1 MEKQNISVQ
10 YSAKITDIVSVNS
23 SFDRG
28 ELWIAYEG
36 KNRNGSFISKRAFE
50 KSAPTLAYCPVVVNY
65 DIEEEHFGGHD
76 VELTNTD
83 DGVQMLNMTDPVG
96 VVPKETQPWF
106 QIVEEENGDKN
117 EYFCTD
123 VLLWKRQPAYQKIK
137 KDGIVAQSME
147 ITVKDGR
154 MDDGIYYID
163 DFEFTA
169 LTLLNGDEDKP
180 CFESAAL
187 HMFGLDK
194 FKEQYTAMMEEFKNS
209 FAMVQPSA
217 VDVRNTSQA
226 EGGKKDLNEKM
237 DLLQE
242 FCLNAED
249 LDFSID
255 DFTVEELRTKFEEMK
270 AGEPAPSSDP
280 EPASA
285 FSLTGEQLVSEIME
299 SLRAVKMTTEWGD
312 EWPRYWYT
320 DYSLDPAEVYFND
333 CEDWHLYGAPFSMNG
348 DHVVIDFEAKKRKKV
363 AFVDF
368 DGGEQTAYF
377 SLKEF
382 AEAVMAGTQ
391 AKAQAQFS
399 AEKEQLQAQVESLNA
414 FKLQKE
420 REERDAAEAA
430 VFAKFPD
437 LEEIQEFSDLR
448 ANCSEMAL
456 DALEEKCYAIR
467 GRNQKVNFS
476 VEPEKAQKLP
486 VERLNASDEPYGGAY
501 SKYLNK

>member
-1 MEKQNISVQ
+1 
-10 YSAKITDIVSVNS
+10 
-23 SFDRG
+23 
-28 ELWIAYEG
+28 
-36 KNRNGSFISKRAFE
+36 
-50 KSAPTLAYCPVVVNY
+50 
-65 DIEEEHFGGHD
+65 
-76 VELTNTD
+76 
-83 DGVQMLNMTDPVG
+83 
-96 VVPKETQPWF
+96 
-106 QIVEEENGDKN
+106 
-117 EYFCTD
+117 
-123 VLLWKRQPAYQKIK
+123 
-137 KDGIVAQSME
+137 
-147 ITVKDGR
+147 
-154 MDDGIYYID
+154 
-163 DFEFTA
+163 
-169 LTLLNGDEDKP
+169 
-180 CFESAAL
+180 
-187 HMFGLDK
+187 
-194 FKEQYTAMMEEFKNS
+194 
-209 FAMVQPSA
+209 
-217 VDVRNTSQA
+217 
-226 EGGKKDLNEKM
+226 M

-242 FCLNAED
+242 FGLNAED

-255 DFTVEELRTKFEEMK
+255 DFTVEELRAKFEEMK
-270 AGEPAPSSDP
+270 AGEPAPASDP
-280 EPASA
+280 EPAST

-320 DYSLDPAEVYFND
+320 DYSLDPAEVFFND

-348 DHVVIDFEAKKRKKV
+348 DHVVIDFETKKRKKV

-368 DGGEQTAYF
+368 DEGEQTAYF

-399 AEKEQLQAQVESLNA
+399 VEKEQLQAQVESLNA

-420 REERDAAEAA
+420 KEERDAAEAA

-476 VEPEKAQKLP
+476 VEQEKAQKLP
-486 VERLNASDEPYGGAY
+486 VERLNAGEEPYGGAY